1 VPAHAGP
8 EAVQLFSHDLLQHR
22 AIEREIR
29 HQAFQLGILL
39 TELPQF
45 AQFTEAQPR
54 ILALPHVKRLLAD
67 ADLPAHVHHGRAT
80 LCFPQGGQNLFLGM
94 PSSSCHRRV
103 LLLGQEDHV
112 AGRFLKLPLAYFSGF
127 GSCLRLWR
135 LMRIHYSYAHVY
147 VEQLGFSGTLP
158 PLWINV
164 QSEYW
169 TLLTLVGE
177 GRIAGTTFGGAEH
190 L

>member
-1 VPAHAGP
+1 M
-8 EAVQLFSHDLLQHR
+8 

-80 LCFPQGGQNLFLGM
+80 LCFPQGGQNLFLGI
-94 PSSSCHRRV
+94 PSSSCSRRV

-112 AGRFLKLPLAYFSGF
+112 AGRFLKLSLAYFSGL
-127 GSCLRLWR
+127 GHRLIWD
-135 LMRIHYSYAHVY
+135 
-147 VEQLGFSGTLP
+147 EQ
-158 PLWINV
+158 
-164 QSEYW
+164 
-169 TLLTLVGE
+169 
-177 GRIAGTTFGGAEH
+177 RA
-190 L
+190 